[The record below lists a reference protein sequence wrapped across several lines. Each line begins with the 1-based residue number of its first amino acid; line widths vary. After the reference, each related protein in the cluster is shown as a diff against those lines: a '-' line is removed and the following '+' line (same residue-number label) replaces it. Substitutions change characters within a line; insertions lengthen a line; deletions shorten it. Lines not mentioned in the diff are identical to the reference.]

1 MTADREHP
9 YLPRLR
15 NELQRGRVDRREFLR
30 TATLLG
36 VAAGAAFAMAGL
48 PEPVRAQNNLPK
60 GGKIRIGMRV
70 QEIKDP
76 QTISWVDPSNVLRNT
91 VQYLTRTDQN
101 NVTHPELLEKWE
113 ASEDLRTWTLTIRPE
128 AKWRSGRAFTAD
140 DAIWNI
146 KRVLNP
152 KTGSSVLGLMKG
164 YMLEQ
169 YDTGETKDGK
179 PVTSV
184 RLWSENA
191 IEKVNDKTFRLN
203 CKEAQLAVPEH
214 LFHYPFFMLDPAENA
229 AFKVGM
235 NGTGPFELTAY
246 NVGQNAVLK
255 ASAKYWGQPVHLDE
269 VEFVDLG
276 DDSGAKIAA
285 LASRQVDGIA
295 NVDFSE
301 LDAIKSLLEVVIH
314 PVSTAQTAVVRG
326 KYDQKPFNDVR
337 VRQALKLAIDQRKV
351 IDIVFRGNAAVGE
364 HHHVAPL
371 HPEYAKLPMVGQDIA
386 KAKQLLA
393 EAGYPNGLALEIA
406 CKSEPAWEAASVT
419 VMKEMWK
426 EAGIDVKINLMPS
439 ASFWGIWDKVPFGYT
454 AWTHRPLGIMVLGL
468 AYRSGVP
475 WNESSYANPEFDKLL
490 TQAEGI
496 LEADKRRVVMAK
508 LEQILQDDG
517 PIVQP
522 LWLVVQAAFDKKVK
536 GFQMHPTGYL
546 FLDELAVEKT

>member
-1 MTADREHP
+1 MTAAREHP

-15 NELQRGRVDRREFLR
+15 NELQRGGVDRREFLR

-36 VAAGAAFAMAGL
+36 VAAGAAYAMAGL
-48 PEPVRAQNNLPK
+48 PEPARAQTNLPK
-60 GGKIRIGMRV
+60 GGKLRIGMRV

-113 ASEDLRTWTLTIRPE
+113 ASEDLRIWTLTIRPQ

-179 PVTSV
+179 PVKSV

-255 ASAKYWGQPVHLDE
+255 ASANYWGQPVHLDE
-269 VEFVDLG
+269 VEFIDLG

-393 EAGYPNGLALEIA
+393 AAGYPDGLSLEIA

-426 EAGIDVKINLMPS
+426 DAGIDVKINLMPS

-508 LEQILQDDG
+508 LEQILQEDG

-536 GFQMHPTGYL
+536 GFQMHPTGYV
-546 FLDELAVEKT
+546 FLDELAVEKS